1 MLKNCYVHT
10 LSELENGMCCV
21 GGCLVS
27 LSVPLWLQSF
37 FRWLPVLN
45 REIVRGRGGGQRKK
59 RKRQKSLGF
68 INSATLRA
76 TFFFFFFPSMI

>member
-21 GGCLVS
+21 GGCLVC

-37 FRWLPVLN
+37 FSWLSVLS
-45 REIVRGRGGGQRKK
+45 REIVREKGAGGAQKK
-59 RKRQKSLGF
+59 AK
-68 INSATLRA
+68 ILR
-76 TFFFFFFPSMI
+76 

>member
-21 GGCLVS
+21 GGSLVS

-37 FRWLPVLN
+37 FSWLPVLS
-45 REIVRGRGGGQRKK
+45 REIVTGRGGRSVAKEK
-59 RKRQKSLGF
+59 AK
-68 INSATLRA
+68 ILR
-76 TFFFFFFPSMI
+76 